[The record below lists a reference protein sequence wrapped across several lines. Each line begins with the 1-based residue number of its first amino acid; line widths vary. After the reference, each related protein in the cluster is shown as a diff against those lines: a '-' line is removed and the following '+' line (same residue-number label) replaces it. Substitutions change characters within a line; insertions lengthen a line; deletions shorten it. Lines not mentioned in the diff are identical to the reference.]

1 MASKRSVGLSPT
13 RWAYLKNLR
22 PPAGRLFWLS
32 KPLVE
37 ITSPAGLVSLVPAT
51 ASYTYQKPETKER
64 KLRELT
70 ARHITK
76 KGVAL

>member
-1 MASKRSVGLSPT
+1 MSKTTIPLT
-13 RWAYLKNLR
+13 AERWAYLKNLR
-22 PPAGRLFWLS
+22 PAPGRLFWLS

-37 ITSPAGLVSLVPAT
+37 ITSHAGLVSLVPAM